1 MTSSLILGNAIELLG
16 AEGGVPSVN
25 PACAGAIFLLADDG
39 SYDLGAAQPT
49 SSYVASLIL
58 DGERP
63 FGRRASNRQIV
74 LPVKIVAPN
83 GSLQLLAAAREF
95 LQQTVDQDVWTITWV
110 RDPGPGGTPT
120 PLIIDCFRAQPS
132 KPAYAPLAEAQGV
145 MRINLVIPALPY
157 GRSDVQSQI
166 AFAAP
171 IPQTPPPPPAPVVI
185 DTFSTISSTQHFQS
199 DRCIVGPRS
208 CGWDPDDA
216 RVGDPGGQAN
226 RFLYTNASLAT
237 TLNLTG
243 MTSVAMWLG
252 FGSRYYT
259 ALEYHG
265 KIHGVSLYVTLADT
279 SGNTLGMSR
288 TGLRLPVSPDAQ
300 QPVFSRVSMP
310 IPASTTFNYSSV
322 GGYTIEILNRHDRI
336 RRLSWVT
343 AFVDALTAYPPS
355 QTANPVTRGALYT
368 LYGLQGTAR
377 SAMTL
382 AFQQPPTA
390 GTVVPVTLTG
400 AGNFTVPALT
410 SWLKVEAVGGGGAG
424 SSLTATGNGGG
435 GGGGGYAAEYV
446 FPATPGQVIPY
457 YVGLGG
463 TAGASPVDGQPTVF
477 GPGPSGPMAVTAN
490 GGKSALQNSAT
501 GALGGLASG
510 NAVTFPGGT
519 GRTATGSVG
528 GGGGSSGGNASAG
541 LSPTGTAATVFTS
554 PGTATWT
561 CPAGV
566 TQVYAECWGSGGSG
580 ALGASGGGNGG
591 GGGGGEYAAAFV
603 NVTPAGVYSYTVAAG
618 GAAVSTSGTNGNNGA
633 SSTFTGDAAVTVTG
647 HGGGAGLYRTSS
659 GGNGAAGTGSSGIHF
674 NGGTG
679 GSAFP
684 YSGSGGSSAG
694 QASAGNNGNGYGSAT
709 PAPTGGGAGGAGTG
723 ATTGNGT
730 AGTAPGGGGGGTYT
744 SPGTSGA
751 GAPGQ
756 VRLTFPGGLGA
767 PTNNGAAAVSGGGAG
782 GAGGPS
788 ANTVGSAGSQPG
800 GAGGGAC
807 STGTAEAG
815 GAGGAGKITITPY
828 SSAPFKSLIVHRPPL
843 GALKTF
849 VPLIPV
855 GAGIDAPDGTHQY
868 TVPQPVT
875 GVNADFGG
883 TYTLYLI
890 ASSLHGSAAR
900 TITVTVTQYEY
911 AGGPSYSV
919 STLPV
924 TVTPAQITNNI
935 LTAGVLTLPVKAVAA
950 DNSGGYY
957 SVSVTDSDTL
967 DRWND
972 CLALDTQGQTVVING
987 TGSYINYYLDAPEPN
1002 LDLGLI
1008 MGSSQGRPS
1017 AVSVFDACQAIS
1029 GGAMA
1034 IEPADGENALFAYSA
1049 DASAPNI
1056 SVSYYPSWFFDRTQ

>member
-1 MTSSLILGNAIELLG
+1 MANSLILANQIELLG
-16 AEGGVPSVN
+16 AEGGIPSAN

-39 SYDLGAAQPT
+39 SYDLGAPQPT
-49 SSYVASLIL
+49 ASYVASLIL

-63 FGRRASNRQIV
+63 FGRRASNRVIT
-74 LPVKIVAPN
+74 LPVKIISPN
-83 GSLQLLAAAREF
+83 GDLKLLAAAREV
-95 LQQTVDQDVWTITWV
+95 LEQAVDQDVFTITWT
-110 RDPGPGGTPT
+110 RDPGAGTAQ
-120 PLIIDCFRAQPS
+120 PLILDCFRAQPS

-145 MRINLVIPALPY
+145 MRLTLTIPALPY
-157 GRSDVQSQI
+157 GRSDTQQQI
-166 AFAAP
+166 SFAAP
-171 IPQTPPPPPAPVVI
+171 IPQTPPPPPPPVVI
-185 DTFSTISSTQHFQS
+185 DAFSTISSAQHFQS

-243 MTSVAMWLG
+243 MTSVQMWLG

-265 KIHGVSLYVTLADT
+265 KIHGVSVYITLTDT
-279 SGNTLGMSR
+279 NGNTLGMSR

-310 IPASTTFNYSSV
+310 IPSSATFNYASV
-322 GGYTIEILNRHDRI
+322 GGYTIEIINRHDRV

-343 AFVDALTAYPPS
+343 AYVDALTAYPPS

-382 AFQQPPTA
+382 AFQQPPSA
-390 GTVVPVTLTG
+390 GTPTTVTATG
-400 AGNFTVPALT
+400 AGNYTVPALAA
-410 SWLKVEAVGGGGAG
+410 WLKVEAVGAGGAG
-424 SSLTATGNGGG
+424 ASLTAAGNGAGGG
-435 GGGGGYAAEYV
+435 GGSYSAEYV
-446 FPATPGQVIPY
+446 FPAVPGQQIPY
-457 YVGLGG
+457 YVGIGG

-490 GGKSALQNSAT
+490 GGKSALQNSAA
-501 GALGGLASG
+501 GALGGLVSG

-528 GGGGSSGGNASAG
+528 GGGGSSGGSASAG
-541 LSPTGTAATVFTS
+541 LTPTGTAATTFTT
-554 PGTATWT
+554 PGTTTWT

-580 ALGASGGGNGG
+580 ALGATGGGNGG

-603 NVTPAGVYSYTVAAG
+603 NVTPGNSYSYTVAAG
-618 GAAVSTSGTNGNNGA
+618 AAAVSVAGTNGNNGA
-633 SSTFTGDAAVTVTG
+633 SSAFTGDAAVTVTG
-647 HGGGAGLYRTSS
+647 HGGGGGLYRLSS
-659 GGNGAAGTGSSGIHF
+659 GGQGAAGTGSAGVHF
-674 NGGTG
+674 NGGLG
-679 GSAFP
+679 GPAFP
-684 YSGSGGSSAG
+684 YSGGGGSSAG
-694 QASAGNNGNGYGSAT
+694 PASAGNAGNGYGGAT
-709 PAPTGGGAGGAGTG
+709 PAPAGGGAGGAGTG
-723 ATTGNGT
+723 AVTGNGT
-730 AGTAPGGGGGGTYT
+730 AGSAPGGGGGGTYT

-751 GAPGQ
+751 GGAGQ
-756 VRLTFPGGLGA
+756 VRLTFPSGLGA
-767 PTNNGAAAVSGGGAG
+767 PTNNGAAAVTGGGAG

-788 ANTVGSAGSQPG
+788 ANTAGSAGSQPG
-800 GAGGGAC
+800 GAGGGGC
-807 STGTAEAG
+807 STGTAVAG
-815 GAGGAGKITITPY
+815 GAGAAGNLKITPY

-849 VPLIPV
+849 VPLVPV
-855 GAGIDAPDGTHQY
+855 GAGSDAPDGTHQY
-868 TVPQPVT
+868 TVPQPVS
-875 GVNADFGG
+875 GINADFGG

-890 ASSLHGSAAR
+890 ASSLNGSSAR
-900 TITVTVTQYEY
+900 TITITVTQYEF

-924 TVTPAQITNNI
+924 TVTPAQITNGI
-935 LTAGVLTLPVKAVAA
+935 LTAGVLTLPVKQVAS

-957 SVSVTDSDTL
+957 SVSILDTNNA
-967 DRWND
+967 DRWLD
-972 CLALDTQGQTVVING
+972 CLFLDTQGQTVVING

-1017 AVSVFDACQAIS
+1017 AISVFDACQAIS

-1034 IEPADGENALFAYSA
+1034 IEPADGENQLFAYSA
-1049 DASAPNI
+1049 DAMAPNI
-1056 SVSYYPSWFFDRTQ
+1056 SVSYYASYFFDRTQ